1 MLVNMKRLFFAL
13 ACAIG
18 VFCFCACSS
27 DDSDG
32 NSSGLDP
39 RLVGTWE
46 TENKDDALTFYSNG
60 KVVEEENDG
69 GRDISYF
76 LDGSSF
82 EEWFESITLY
92 HWDGE
97 WNTYDNSKLR
107 LHWKSG
113 RYMKVSKTSTWQGI
127 EDAEETLTVNYT
139 ISSDGKT
146 LIEGDV
152 DGEKHRE
159 PTYYYKK

>member
-1 MLVNMKRLFFAL
+1 MKRLFFAL

-27 DDSDG
+27 DDGDG

-82 EEWFESITLY
+82 EKWFESITLY

-113 RYMKVSKTSTWQGI
+113 RYMKVSKTSTWQSI